1 MVLGRLLHFCLAP
14 VRLLDWGL
22 RRVFGE
28 PRTDESLALRDATE
42 RMEEMRRQI
51 DRSHR

>member
-1 MVLGRLLHFCLAP
+1 VVEVLRAP
-14 VRLLDWGL
+14 VRLLDAVL

-28 PRTDESLALRDATE
+28 PLDDESLALRDATE
-42 RMEEMRRQI
+42 RMEEVRRQI